1 MVVVSRQRRVP
12 LHEARTRA
20 PAPCTPGRTGRARG
34 GAGPPRQQ
42 YQQWHHEPLH
52 SRASGHE
59 TLQHQIHHLEC
70 SWRSEGTRQRQGKP
84 WNPRVR
90 VGRVPPRLTLFR
102 GPSLGDLRAPRPPSG
117 AQPLG
122 PLGPWLEEL
131 SFDDFYSLIV
141 PPRCPNRRCQAL
153 AGALKVQARIL
164 RAPGGAEP
172 EIVGC
177 YTVGRG
183 GRRERRTKEGERRGR
198 AGLPPTDSA

>member
-1 MVVVSRQRRVP
+1 MMVVPRRRRVP

-34 GAGPPRQQ
+34 GAAPPRQP

-59 TLQHQIHHLEC
+59 TLQHRIATLNAPGEAKALEAREPLD
-70 SWRSEGTRQRQGKP
+70 SK
-84 WNPRVR
+84 
-90 VGRVPPRLTLFR
+90 GRGGAGASVS
-102 GPSLGDLRAPRPPSG
+102 GPFSGAQAWETFGRRPPSW
-117 AQPLG
+117 ARPVG

-141 PPRCPNRRCQAL
+141 PPRCPHRRCQAI

-164 RAPGGAEP
+164 RAPGGPEP
-172 EIVGC
+172 ETVVC